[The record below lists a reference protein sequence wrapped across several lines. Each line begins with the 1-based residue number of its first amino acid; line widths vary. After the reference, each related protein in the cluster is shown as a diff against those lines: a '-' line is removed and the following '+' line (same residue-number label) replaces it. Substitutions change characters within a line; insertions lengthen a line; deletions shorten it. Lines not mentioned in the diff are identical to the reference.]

1 MNMSRFLLIAVVSYL
16 LGSIPFGY
24 LLVRLFRGEDVRRTG
39 SGNIGATNVART
51 GAKGLAILTLLL
63 DAIKGFVAVLLATL
77 YINHANATPGVDVTL
92 VPAFAG
98 LFAILGHLYPVWLKF
113 KGGKGV
119 ATALGVFIGLAP
131 TPVGMVLG
139 IFAITVFLSH
149 YISLGS
155 ILAAAAFPFL
165 VYLIYRDHFSR
176 AAYAII
182 GLSSLLIIWKHR
194 TNIQRLVAGTENRFP
209 AQKPTTEGNA

>member
-1 MNMSRFLLIAVVSYL
+1 MITYLLIAAFAYL
-16 LGSIPFGY
+16 CGSIPFGY
-24 LLVRLFRGEDVRRTG
+24 LLVRLFLKTDVRETG

-63 DAIKGFVAVLLATL
+63 DAVKGFIAVLCASL
-77 YINHANATPGVDVTL
+77 YIAHSEIAPGMDASL

-139 IFAITVFLSH
+139 IFAITVLVSH

-176 AAYAII
+176 AAYALI
-182 GLSSLLIIWKHR
+182 GVSSLLIIWKHR

-209 AQKPTTEGNA
+209 AQKTTEGNA

>member
-1 MNMSRFLLIAVVSYL
+1 MITYITIAVVAYL
-16 LGSIPFGY
+16 CGSIPFGY
-24 LLVRLFRGEDVRRTG
+24 ILVKLFLKTDVRQTG

-63 DAIKGFVAVLLATL
+63 DAVKGWIAVLIATL
-77 YINHANATPGVDVTL
+77 YVQHAHPAGVDVRL
-92 VPAFAG
+92 MPAYAG

-119 ATALGVFIGLAP
+119 ATALGVFVGLAP

-139 IFAITVFLSH
+139 LFALIVLVTH

-155 ILAAAAFPFL
+155 ILAAAAFPFA
-165 VYLIYRDHFSR
+165 VYFVYREQFPRVAYGLIG
-176 AAYAII
+176 AC
-182 GLSSLLIIWKHR
+182 SLLIIWRHR
-194 TNIQRLVAGTENRFP
+194 ANIQRLLKGTENRFP
-209 AQKPTTEGNA
+209 AAKPTEGKA

>member
-1 MNMSRFLLIAVVSYL
+1 MIIYVVIAIFAYL
-16 LGSIPFGY
+16 CGSIPFGY
-24 LLVRLFRGEDVRRTG
+24 ILVRLFLKTDVRQTG

-63 DAIKGFVAVLLATL
+63 DAVKGWVAVLIASL
-77 YINHANATPGVDVTL
+77 YVQRANPAGVDAHL
-92 VPAFAG
+92 LPAFAG

-131 TPVGMVLG
+131 TPVGIVLG
-139 IFAITVFLSH
+139 LFAVIVLLTH

-155 ILAAAAFPFL
+155 ILAAAAFPFVVYL
-165 VYLIYRDHFSR
+165 VYRNQFPP
-176 AAYAII
+176 AAYGIMGA
-182 GLSSLLIIWKHR
+182 SSLLIIWRHR
-194 TNIQRLVAGTENRFP
+194 TNIQRLLKGTENRFP
-209 AQKPTTEGNA
+209 SPKPTEGKA

>member
-1 MNMSRFLLIAVVSYL
+1 MITYLLIAVFAYL
-16 LGSIPFGY
+16 CGSIPFGY
-24 LLVRLFRGEDVRRTG
+24 LLVRLFLKTDVRQTG

-63 DAIKGFVAVLLATL
+63 DAIKGFFAVLCASL
-77 YINHANATPGVDVTL
+77 YIARAGNPSGVDASV

-98 LFAILGHLYPVWLKF
+98 LCAILGHLYPVWLKF

-139 IFAITVFLSH
+139 LFAVTVLVSH

-165 VYLIYRDHFSR
+165 VYLIYRDHFPR
-176 AAYAII
+176 AAYALI
-182 GLSSLLIIWKHR
+182 GISSLLIIWKHR
-194 TNIQRLVAGTENRFP
+194 TNIQRLIAGTENRFP
-209 AQKPTTEGNA
+209 ASKPTEGKA

>member
-1 MNMSRFLLIAVVSYL
+1 MITYVVVAIFAYL
-16 LGSIPFGY
+16 CGSIPFGY
-24 LLVRLFRGEDVRRTG
+24 VLVRLFLKTDVRQTG

-63 DAIKGFVAVLLATL
+63 DAMKGWLAVLLATL
-77 YINHANATPGVDVTL
+77 YVHHTNPSGIDARL
-92 VPAFAG
+92 LPAFAG

-131 TPVGMVLG
+131 TPVGIVLG
-139 IFAITVFLSH
+139 LFAVIVLLTH

-155 ILAAAAFPFL
+155 ILAAAAFPFVVYL
-165 VYLIYRDHFSR
+165 VYRNQFPM
-176 AAYAII
+176 AAYAVMGI
-182 GLSSLLIIWKHR
+182 SSLLIIWRHR
-194 TNIQRLVAGTENRFP
+194 TNIQRLLKGTENRFP
-209 AQKPTTEGNA
+209 APKATEGKA

>member
-1 MNMSRFLLIAVVSYL
+1 MKTYILIAIFAYL
-16 LGSIPFGY
+16 CGSIPFGY
-24 LLVRLFRGEDVRRTG
+24 ILVRFFLKTDVRQTG

-63 DAIKGFVAVLLATL
+63 DALKGFIAVFIATAYVARS
-77 YINHANATPGVDVTL
+77 ANPAGVNL
-92 VPAFAG
+92 QLIPAIAG

-119 ATALGVFIGLAP
+119 ATALGVFLGIAP
-131 TPVGMVLG
+131 TPVGIVLG
-139 IFAITVFLSH
+139 FFAIVVFFTH

-155 ILAAAAFPFL
+155 ILAAAAFPFV
-165 VYLIYRDHFSR
+165 VYLVERDRPPR
-176 AAYAII
+176 AAYAMI

-194 TNIQRLVAGTENRFP
+194 TNIQRLIAGTENRFP
-209 AQKPTTEGNA
+209 ARKPTEGKA

>member
-1 MNMSRFLLIAVVSYL
+1 MKTFILVAIFAYL
-16 LGSIPFGY
+16 CGSIPFGY
-24 LLVRLFRGEDVRRTG
+24 ILVRLFLKTDVRQTG

-63 DAIKGFVAVLLATL
+63 DAVKGFLAVLFVTIYVARVTNL
-77 YINHANATPGVDVTL
+77 PDVDVRL
-92 VPAFAG
+92 LPAFAG

-119 ATALGVFIGLAP
+119 ATGLGVFVGLAP
-131 TPVGMVLG
+131 TPVGIVLG
-139 IFAITVFLSH
+139 LFAVIVLFTH

-155 ILAAAAFPFL
+155 ILAAAAFPFV
-165 VYLIYRDHFSR
+165 VYLIYRDHLPR
-176 AAYAII
+176 ATYALM

-194 TNIQRLVAGTENRFP
+194 SNIQRLIAGTENRFP
-209 AQKPTTEGNA
+209 ANKPTEGKA

>member
-1 MNMSRFLLIAVVSYL
+1 MKILLAIAIFAYL
-16 LGSIPFGY
+16 CGSIPFGY
-24 LLVRLFRGEDVRRTG
+24 LLVRLVLKTDVRQTG

-63 DAIKGFVAVLLATL
+63 DALKGFIPVLLATV
-77 YINHANATPGVDVTL
+77 YVARIANPPGVDVRL

-119 ATALGVFIGLAP
+119 ATALGVFVGLAP

-139 IFAITVFLSH
+139 IFAIVVFFFH

-165 VYLIYRDHFSR
+165 VYLIYRDQFPR
-176 AAYAII
+176 AAYVMI

-194 TNIQRLVAGTENRFP
+194 TNIQRLIAGTENRFP
-209 AQKPTTEGNA
+209 ARKTSEEKA